1 MIQRVNYRRASYKD
15 TPNMSFAQNFFF
27 FLYIIFC
34 ALLFIYIYPC
44 ALFCFSVLPLSL
56 GTKITHAV
64 VIVEIFLDRSATLYL
79 LVLAISA
86 CFHLGRT

>member
-15 TPNMSFAQNFFF
+15 TPNVFFL
-27 FLYIIFC
+27 LYIIFC

-56 GTKITHAV
+56 GTKIKHEV

-79 LVLAISA
+79 LVPAISA